1 MNKLFLDTN
10 VILDFVLKRQGEN
23 FIRAK
28 EIFRQIEAG
37 KIRVYLSILVV
48 DEAMWTIERTYK
60 IKREKYLQGFIDLIS
75 QKGIKIVEIKKRD
88 LFEII
93 KILWQ
98 KNVSFSDAYLY
109 WLSQDGQMIS
119 FDKHFVRLGAKV
131 YHG

>member
-98 KNVSFSDAYLY
+98 KNVSFPDAYLY